1 MESRFTGLNAPE
13 TPEFRQKFK
22 VVFSVVLIVFSLLL
36 IRLWY
41 LQVIKAAELRE
52 RSESNSVRFRK
63 ILPMRGII
71 TDRNGVVLADN
82 LPSFDVVYMPGTT
95 EDNENLVSR
104 LQILYAR
111 KKMQIDLSKQYSKK
125 ARPYMPVKLERNVGM
140 EKVAIVEANSVTLPG
155 IYVDVSPMRLYPQ
168 GEITAS
174 LLGYTGEVDKD
185 DLEGGDAEYTLGD
198 VAGKHGVEKV
208 LDSYLRG
215 RNGAELVE
223 VNVHEKEIQN
233 LGRVEPQP
241 GNNVIMT
248 IDSDVQKAAWMG
260 LNGKAGSAI
269 ALDPRDGAILAMV
282 STPSFDPHLF
292 NTGITAEQWR
302 DLLQNPLAPM
312 TNKVVSGQYPPGSTY
327 KLIVAAAGLEEGIIT
342 PHKQFFCGGTFTMG
356 NRTFRCWKQGGHGHV
371 SLHRALVESCDV
383 YFYNVGKLL
392 GPDKIAKYARLFG
405 LGQPT
410 GIDFPNEKPG
420 IVPSRQWKLA
430 KMKQPWLPGETIS
443 IAIGQ
448 GYNLLTPLQLANA
461 YASFANGGILWQPY
475 YVKRIET
482 FDGKKHKEF
491 KPVKI
496 GSLTLKKETFDF
508 LSKSLWG
515 VVNEEGGTGRNAM
528 VLNADV
534 CGKTGTSQV
543 IGLPQDAR
551 ARLAKRIRDMHK
563 DHALFVCYAPQKNPE
578 IAIAVIVENAGGG
591 GAIAAPIARQ
601 MLEAYFK
608 KQTRE
613 KKPEVIAQDTTAE
626 KQIN

>member
-1 MESRFTGLNAPE
+1 MENRFTGLNAPE

-22 VVFSVVLIVFSLLL
+22 VIFSVVLIVFTLMLM
-36 IRLWY
+36 RLCY
-41 LQVIKAAELRE
+41 LQVIKATELRE
-52 RSESNSVRFRK
+52 RSESNAVRFRK
-63 ILPMRGII
+63 IPPMRGII

-82 LPSFDVVYMPGTT
+82 LPSFDIVYVPGTT
-95 EDNENLVSR
+95 DHNEQLISR

-111 KKMQIDLSKQYSKK
+111 KKMQIELSKQYSKK

-140 EKVAIVEANSVTLPG
+140 EKVAIVEANSITLPG
-155 IYVDVSPMRLYPQ
+155 MYVEVSPVRLYPQ
-168 GEITAS
+168 EEVSAS

-185 DLEGGDAEYTLGD
+185 DLASGESEYSLGD
-198 VAGKHGVEKV
+198 IAGKHGVEKV

-241 GNNVIMT
+241 GSNVVMT
-248 IDSDVQKAAWMG
+248 IDSDVQKAAWLG
-260 LNGKAGSAI
+260 LSGKSGSAI

-282 STPSFDPHLF
+282 STPSFNPHLF
-292 NTGITAEQWR
+292 NMGITAEHWR
-302 DLLQNPLAPM
+302 DLMQNPLAPM

-327 KLIVAAAGLEEGIIT
+327 KLIIAAAGLEEGIIT
-342 PHKQFFCGGTFTMG
+342 PNKKFFCGGGFTMG
-356 NRTFRCWKQGGHGHV
+356 NRTFRCWKKGGHGHV
-371 SLHRALVESCDV
+371 SLHRAIVESCDV

-410 GIDFPNEKPG
+410 GIDFPNEKTG
-420 IVPSRQWKLA
+420 IVPSQQWKLA
-430 KMKQPWLPGETIS
+430 RMKQPWLPGETIS

-461 YASFANGGILWQPY
+461 YAAFANGGIIWQPY
-475 YVKRIET
+475 YLQRIES
-482 FDGKKHKEF
+482 FDGKKLKEF

-496 GSLTLKKETFDF
+496 GNLTLKKETFDV
-508 LSKSLWG
+508 LSKALWG

-528 VLNADV
+528 VLNANV

-543 IGLPQDAR
+543 IGLPQDAK
-551 ARLAKRIRDMHK
+551 ARLAKKIRDMHK

-591 GAIAAPIARQ
+591 GAVAAPIARQ

-608 KQTRE
+608 KKAQE
-613 KKPEVIAQDTTAE
+613 KKPEVIAQDAIAE
-626 KQIN
+626 KPIN